1 MGEVISLSQY
11 RKERIREVNG
21 GRSSESKVRYGS
33 VRSGKLDSKSVRA
46 AAKIDRMKGVVEFH
60 AKETG
65 KPKNGPPDTPPDT
78 DREDV

>member
-21 GRSSESKVRYGS
+21 GRSSESKVRYGL
-33 VRSGKLDSKSVRA
+33 VKSGKLDSESVRA
-46 AAKIDRMKGVVEFH
+46 DAKNDRMKGVVEFH
-60 AKETG
+60 GKETG
-65 KPKNGPPDTPPDT
+65 KPENGPSDT